1 MALKGFVRKYKP
13 LEIITEEEV
22 ESIHKSTLEVLWTTG
37 VRMEHDRALKLL
49 ETNGCKVDYE
59 NKKVRI
65 PPDLVEECLRRAPSN
80 FHAQARDKKYDLM
93 VGGDTMYLGVAAGQ
107 NTVDIDTWE
116 PQVPTR
122 KENYDAVTVCDAL
135 PTVHFFSPYT
145 PYFGFAGVPA
155 CMAMLESLAARI
167 RNSTK
172 FQCVGFSQNSEIF
185 AIKMAQAAGI
195 EILGTCAWAPPL
207 AVYSDAVESA
217 YRFAEAGLPIRIITG
232 QVMGGT
238 APATIAGGVVTNNA
252 EVIAGLV
259 LVQLIRPGTRV
270 LVKDFSAAMNMNSG
284 SPGFGGV
291 EIALHNA
298 VSSQLFRRYGVP
310 LDHTTAYPN
319 AKSADFQSSYEKSF
333 RVLIAG
339 LSGAST
345 LLFHGS
351 VHGELTHHPVQAVLD
366 DDIAGMVGRF
376 MEGVDV
382 NQETLATDL
391 IRDVGPVPGHFLSKP
406 HTRKWWRHEQYI
418 PESADRLTYPVWID
432 SGKKGCIDYA
442 KERTEQIIKTHKS
455 TALTDS
461 QEADVE
467 KVLEEARDYYW
478 KKELMT
484 ADEMSAYKASM
495 KSPNYPYE

>member
-1 MALKGFVRKYKP
+1 MALRGFVRKFKP
-13 LEIITEEEV
+13 LEILTEEEL
-22 ESIHKSTLEVLWTTG
+22 EAIHKGTLEVLWTTG
-37 VRMEHDRALKLL
+37 VRIEHDRALKLL
-49 ETNGCKVDYE
+49 EKNGCKVDYE
-59 NKKVRI
+59 NKRVKI
-65 PPDLVEECLRRAPSN
+65 PPDLVEECLRRAPSS
-80 FHAQARDKKYDLM
+80 FHAQARDEKYDLM
-93 VGGDTMYLGVAAGQ
+93 VGGDTLYLAVAPGQ

-116 PQVPTR
+116 PRVPTR
-122 KENYDAVTVCDAL
+122 KENYDAVTVSDSL
-135 PTVHFFSPYT
+135 STVHFFSPYT
-145 PYFGFAGVPA
+145 PYFGFEGVPA

-185 AIKMAQAAGI
+185 AIKMAQAVGI

-217 YRFAEAGLPIRIITG
+217 FRFAEAGLPIRIVTG

-238 APATIAGGVVTNNA
+238 APATIAGGVITNNA

-259 LVQLIRPGTRV
+259 LVQLIKPGTRV

-298 VSSQLFRRYGVP
+298 VSSQIFRRYGVP

-319 AKSADFQSSYEKSF
+319 SKAADYQSSYEKCF
-333 RVLIAG
+333 RVMTAG
-339 LSGAST
+339 MSGANT

-366 DDIAGMVGRF
+366 DDMAGMVGRF
-376 MEGVDV
+376 MEGVEV
-382 NQETLATDL
+382 NHETMATDL
-391 IRDVGPVPGHFLSKP
+391 IRAVGPVPGHFLSKP
-406 HTRKWWRHEQYI
+406 HTRKWWRHEQFV

-432 SGKKGCIDYA
+432 SGKKNCLDYA
-442 KERTEQIIKTHKS
+442 RERTENILKTHKV
-455 TALTDS
+455 TPLTSS
-461 QEADVE
+461 QESNVE
-467 KVLEEARDYYW
+467 LVLEEAREYYK

-484 ADEMSAYKASM
+484 AEEISTYNKSM